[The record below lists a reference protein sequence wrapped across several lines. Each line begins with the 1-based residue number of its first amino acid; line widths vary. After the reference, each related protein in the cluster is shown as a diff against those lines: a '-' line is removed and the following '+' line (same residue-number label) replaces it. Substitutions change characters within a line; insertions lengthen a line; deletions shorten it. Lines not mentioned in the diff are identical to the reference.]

1 MEERKWRE
9 TETPHYRLFYH
20 PGSYAGV
27 HIREI
32 AEWQENCYARISGEL
47 GVEMDRKLRMYM
59 CDSREEVAEETG
71 CPPANGMTLDYDLVY
86 AVVNEEIRCLGPHED
101 AHLLSFR
108 IAVPESVFLREGIAM
123 YFDGAYNGKENT
135 RAAKE
140 FALENPRYDIFR
152 LMDNDCFYNL
162 PEEISYPLSGAFT
175 GWIIRKFGME
185 RWKEFFRSGGDTS
198 VLSGQSAE
206 EMGIAFWQD
215 LCRMEAV

>member
-1 MEERKWRE
+1 MEEGKWRE

-32 AEWQENCYARISGEL
+32 AEWQENCYARIFGEL
-47 GVEMDRKLRMYM
+47 GVEMDRKIRMYM

-123 YFDGAYNGKENT
+123 YFDGEYNGKENT

-140 FALENPRYDIFR
+140 FALENPQYDIFR
-152 LMDNDCFYNL
+152 LLDNDRFYDL
-162 PEEISYPLSGAFT
+162 PEEVSYPLSGAFT

-185 RWKEFFRSGGDTS
+185 RWKEFFRSGGDPS
-198 VLSGQSAE
+198 VLSGQGAE

-215 LCRMEAV
+215 LCRTEAV

>member
-1 MEERKWRE
+1 MGDGKWLEKE
-9 TETPHYRLFYH
+9 TGHYRLFYH
-20 PGSYAGV
+20 PGSYAGE

-32 AEWQENCYARISGEL
+32 AGWQENCYARISGEL
-47 GVEMDRKLRMYM
+47 GVEMDRKIRMYM

-86 AVVNEEIRCLGPHED
+86 AVVNKEIRCLGPHED

-123 YFDGAYNGKENT
+123 YFDGEYNGKENA

-140 FALENPRYDIFR
+140 WALENPRYNIFR
-152 LMDNDCFYNL
+152 LLDNDCFYEL
-162 PEEISYPLSGAFT
+162 PEEVSYPLSGAFT

-185 RWKEFFRSGGDTS
+185 RWKEFFRSGGDPS
-198 VLSGQSAE
+198 VLCGQDTE
-206 EMGIAFWQD
+206 WMNNAFLQD
-215 LCRMEAV
+215 VGCTEAV